1 VHDLQPFP
9 LPALSCLIR
18 SITLRMTTAP
28 VQRTWPELIPLLRS
42 GRLDVDGIFT
52 TTMPLDEAA
61 KAYATA
67 ESRSGDEVKILLTP

>member
-1 VHDLQPFP
+1 
-9 LPALSCLIR
+9 
-18 SITLRMTTAP
+18 
-28 VQRTWPELIPLLRS
+28 LIPLLRS

-52 TTMPLDEAA
+52 TAMPLDEAA